1 MSADELSLEAAVAR
15 RMPPS
20 LRVLAVVAGVL
31 GALVVSLFSWSLVSP
46 KPAVLLIRTMFDR
59 NWRRVSREMAKHV
72 PEGISEVLHEQ
83 YLDSSDSAYLDVYYP
98 DRADTAR
105 GLPTIVWLHGGAWVS
120 GSKEDVANYL
130 RILASYGFT
139 AVGVGYSLAQAQKYP
154 EPVRQAAAALTYLQQ
169 HAERLRVDAERL
181 VLAGDSAGAQIAA
194 QLALLI
200 TDGDYAT
207 RLGIPAPIRLAELRA
222 VLLHCGGYDLSIKS
236 AKGGMGNGF
245 LRTVMWAYTGSRN
258 YLAMP
263 QVDLA
268 SITGRVGADF
278 PPAFVT
284 AGNADPLLPHSLALV
299 EALSDQGADVETLF
313 FPVGYE
319 PALGHE
325 YQFKLDSRAA
335 QLVLARSVDF
345 LRRKTV

>member
-1 MSADELSLEAAVAR
+1 MSADELSLEAAVVR
-15 RMPPS
+15 RMPPG

-46 KPAVLLIRTMFDR
+46 KPAVLLIRTVFDR
-59 NWRRVSREMAKHV
+59 NWRRISREMARHV

-83 YLDSSDSAYLDVYYP
+83 YLPGSDHAYLDVFYP
-98 DRADTAR
+98 GRAEASR

-120 GSKEDVANYL
+120 GSKEDVSNYL
-130 RILASYGFT
+130 KILASYGFT
-139 AVGVGYSLAQAQKYP
+139 AVGVGYSLAQVQKYP

-169 HAERLRVDAERL
+169 NAERLRVDSGRL

-200 TDGDYAT
+200 TDADYAAK
-207 RLGIPAPIRLAELRA
+207 LGIPAPIHLTELRA
-222 VLLHCGGYDLSIKS
+222 VLLHCGGFDLSIKS
-236 AKGGMGNGF
+236 AKGGMGSGF
-245 LRTVMWAYTGSRN
+245 LRTVMWSYTGSRD
-258 YLAMP
+258 YLTLP

-268 SITGRVGADF
+268 SITSRVGADF

-284 AGNADPLLPHSLALV
+284 AGNADPLLPHSLALA

-313 FPVGYE
+313 FPAEYE

-325 YQFKLDSRAA
+325 YQFKLDTRAA
-335 QLVLARSVDF
+335 QLVLSRSVDF
-345 LRRKTV
+345 LRRKTL

>member
-1 MSADELSLEAAVAR
+1 MSADELSLEAAVVR
-15 RMPPS
+15 RMPPG
-20 LRVLAVVAGVL
+20 LRVLAVIAGVL

-46 KPAVLLIRTMFDR
+46 KPAVLLIRTVFDR
-59 NWRRVSREMAKHV
+59 NWRRISREMARHV

-83 YLDSSDSAYLDVYYP
+83 YLSGSDHAYLDVFYP
-98 DRADTAR
+98 GRAEADR

-120 GSKEDVANYL
+120 GSKEDVSNYL
-130 RILASYGFT
+130 KILASYGFT
-139 AVGVGYSLAQAQKYP
+139 AVGVGYSLAQVQKYP

-169 HAERLRVDAERL
+169 NAERLHVDSGRL

-200 TDGDYAT
+200 TDADYAAK
-207 RLGIPAPIRLAELRA
+207 LGIPAPIHLADLRA
-222 VLLHCGGYDLSIKS
+222 VLLHCGGFDLSIKS
-236 AKGGMGNGF
+236 ARGGMGSGF
-245 LRTVMWAYTGSRN
+245 LRTVMWSYTGSRD
-258 YLAMP
+258 YLTLP

-268 SITGRVGADF
+268 SITSRVGADF

-284 AGNADPLLPHSLALV
+284 AGNADPLLPHSLALA

-313 FPVGYE
+313 FPPEYK

-325 YQFKLDSRAA
+325 YQFKLDTRAA
-335 QLVLARSVDF
+335 QLVLSRSVDF
-345 LRRKTV
+345 LRRKTL